1 MKEDYL
7 DGKAHQTDKDTL
19 MVGEVSEAGRNQQS
33 RWMDEIIS
41 ERDIPKDITEPTTIT
56 MREEIDGE
64 TEANA
69 LNTRNSER
77 SEYMKRIL
85 VGQQEISM
93 ILWWMI
99 IIIIIIMIDIKVD
112 LVGNLIT

>member
-19 MVGEVSEAGRNQQS
+19 MVGEVSEAGRNH
-33 RWMDEIIS
+33 EIIS

-56 MREEIDGE
+56 MREEVDGE

-99 IIIIIIMIDIKVD
+99 IIIIIMIDIKVD